1 VEPALFRGG
10 DSKEALRR
18 EIKGFLAGLPPEEF
32 RREGSRAAAA
42 LREAPLWTRYRTI
55 LLFLSVTSEID
66 TFPLLETALGDS
78 KKVFAP
84 RTEAA
89 CIRFYRV
96 NSAQGPWQ
104 YGFFGIREPA
114 EEEGAEEGAGSL
126 EEGDFPALIV
136 TPGLAFDRQGRRLG
150 RGGGYYDR
158 FFEDLDKA
166 GREYCAVGFCLEAQV
181 KAEVPAEETDKPMDG
196 IISSRGFIPVS
207 GKLSRRHD

>member
-1 VEPALFRGG
+1 VEPALFNGG
-10 DSKEALRR
+10 DSKEGLRR

-32 RREGSRAAAA
+32 RSEGSKAAAA
-42 LREAPLWTRYRTI
+42 LREASPWTRYQTI
-55 LLFLSVTSEID
+55 LLFLSLQSEID

-84 RTEAA
+84 RTEEAL
-89 CIRFYRV
+89 IRFYRV

-104 YGFFGIREPA
+104 YGFFGIREPV
-114 EEEGAEEGAGSL
+114 EDESTEEGAGSL
-126 EEGDFPALIV
+126 KEGDFPALII

-158 FFEDLDKA
+158 FFAELDNA

-181 KAEVPAEETDKPMDG
+181 KAEVPAEKEDKPMDG
-196 IISSRGFIPVS
+196 IVSSRGFIPVN
-207 GKLSRRHD
+207 RARTE